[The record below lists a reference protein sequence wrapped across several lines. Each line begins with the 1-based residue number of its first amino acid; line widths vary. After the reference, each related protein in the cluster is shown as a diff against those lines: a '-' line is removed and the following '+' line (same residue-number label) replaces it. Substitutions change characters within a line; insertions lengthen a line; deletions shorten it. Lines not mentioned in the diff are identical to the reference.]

1 MPAVKKYLTP
11 DELIERWGG
20 THTKGTLANR
30 RSKRLGPPF
39 VKFGAKVA
47 YPLDKLE
54 DWEAQ
59 NIQNQSSNDNQPT
72 T

>member
-11 DELIERWGG
+11 SELIERWGG
-20 THTKGTLANR
+20 AYTKGTLANR
-30 RSKRLGPPF
+30 RSKGFGPPF
-39 VKFGAKVA
+39 AKFGAKVV
-47 YPLDKLE
+47 YPVDKLE

-59 NIQNQSSNDNQPT
+59 NLKQLTNDNEPT